1 MFQIGTKMR
10 NINSSYSEHG
20 GEKVKQRTDLIE
32 RRKELNLTQ
41 DQVAG
46 SSGISRAYYTNIEAG
61 RKEPS
66 IGVAKKIAD
75 TLKTT
80 VDQIFFKDIVPNW
93 NTA

>member
-1 MFQIGTKMR
+1 MGTKIR
-10 NINSSYSEHG
+10 NINSSHSERG
-20 GEKVKQRTDLIE
+20 GEKMKQRTDLIE

-41 DQVAG
+41 EQVAR

-66 IGVAKKIAD
+66 IGVAKKISD

-80 VDQIFFKDIVPNW
+80 VDQIFFRDIVPNR